1 MSTLTITLPE
11 DRLSRLQELA
21 DRFNVKTEDLVRVG
35 IEDFLRQPDEKFQ
48 QVADYILKK
57 NSDLYRRLA

>member
-1 MSTLTITLPE
+1 MNTLTITLAE
-11 DRLSRLQELA
+11 DRLARLQELA
-21 DRFNVKTEDLVRVG
+21 ARFNVKTEDLVRVG

-48 QVADYILKK
+48 QAADYILKK